1 MSYLPQGTPLPT
13 PSPDDQPY
21 WDFCAQRDLRIQR
34 CAACGRFRHP
44 PMPFCAAC
52 GSERI
57 EWAKVPGTGSVF
69 SYTIVHHPTHPALKS
84 AVPFN
89 IAVVHLDE
97 ADDVR
102 LVSNVIDA
110 APGEMAVGLR
120 VTLAWDEIENGMFL
134 PRFRKA
140 AP

>member
-1 MSYLPQGTPLPT
+1 MTLTPGDLA
-13 PSPDDQPY
+13 PSFTLSDQH
-21 WDFCAQRDLRIQR
+21 
-34 CAACGRFRHP
+34 G
-44 PMPFCAAC
+44 
-52 GSERI
+52 
-57 EWAKVPGTGSVF
+57 
-69 SYTIVHHPTHPALKS
+69 
-84 AVPFN
+84 
-89 IAVVHLDE
+89 
-97 ADDVR
+97 DDVR

>member
-1 MSYLPQGTPLPT
+1 M
-13 PSPDDQPY
+13 
-21 WDFCAQRDLRIQR
+21 
-34 CAACGRFRHP
+34 
-44 PMPFCAAC
+44 
-52 GSERI
+52 
-57 EWAKVPGTGSVF
+57 
-69 SYTIVHHPTHPALKS
+69 
-84 AVPFN
+84 
-89 IAVVHLDE
+89 
-97 ADDVR
+97 R

>member
-1 MSYLPQGTPLPT
+1 MSYLPQGTPLPQ
-13 PSPDDQPY
+13 PGPDDQPF
-21 WDFCAQRDLRIQR
+21 WDFCARRDLRIQR
-34 CAACGRFRHP
+34 CADCGRFRHP

-52 GSERI
+52 GSGKT
-57 EWAKVPGTGSVF
+57 EWAKVPGTGTVF

-89 IAVVHLDE
+89 IVVVHLDG

-110 APGEMAVGLR
+110 APDELAIGLR
-120 VTLAWDEIENGMFL
+120 VALAWDEVENMFL

-140 AP
+140 

>member
-1 MSYLPQGTPLPT
+1 
-13 PSPDDQPY
+13 
-21 WDFCAQRDLRIQR
+21 
-34 CAACGRFRHP
+34 
-44 PMPFCAAC
+44 
-52 GSERI
+52 
-57 EWAKVPGTGSVF
+57 
-69 SYTIVHHPTHPALKS
+69 
-84 AVPFN
+84 VPFN
-89 IAVVHLDE
+89 ITVVHLDE

-110 APGEMAVGLR
+110 APDEMAVGLR